1 VGTYVAASSG
11 SSSVDV
17 SPNEHDLRSWDEKL
31 ETSESLSPRNLLRV
45 ALRWPMMRDPP
56 GDDGPEF
63 PALAARA
70 TATALSVLLTR
81 YLHLFCGNSP
91 VLTAC
96 VTTLLVS
103 TCIDRRLGRAA
114 LCGSLAGMSG
124 GHLTPDLSAVVA
136 LAGLTSI
143 AYELSI
149 NTENACRGVGGR
161 LGAAAFLATSALAKY
176 QGVRCVGRKL
186 QRGLWRSGAGPSSI
200 LASMILY
207 HMLGAVATI
216 LLRES
221 SDDSTAADPV
231 HASSVVGLLGSLF
244 LRNPTAVL
252 AIYGGSFVSMSLPSR
267 LMHGDVVAPGSN
279 ARSVVRPQGPLSL
292 LGSFAGAGALA
303 SLFHAMTIRHGYWN
317 GGWGGKAG
325 LCAFAG
331 CWVYRGIGNAFDFLR
346 NKRK

>member
-1 VGTYVAASSG
+1 MGAYAAASSG

-17 SPNEHDLRSWDEKL
+17 SPDEHDLRSWDEKL
-31 ETSESLSPRNLLRV
+31 ETSESLSPRTLLRV

-70 TATALSVLLTR
+70 TATALSVLSTR

-91 VLTAC
+91 VLAAC

-124 GHLTPDLSAVVA
+124 GHLTPDLSAAVA

-149 NTENACRGVGGR
+149 NTGNACRGVGGR
-161 LGAAAFLATSALAKY
+161 LDAAAFLATSALAKY
-176 QGVRCVGRKL
+176 QGVRCVGRK
-186 QRGLWRSGAGPSSI
+186 QRRGLWRSGAGPSSI

-221 SDDSTAADPV
+221 SDDSAAADPV
-231 HASSVVGLLGSLF
+231 RASSVVGLLGSLF
-244 LRNPTAVL
+244 LRDPTAVL
-252 AIYGGSFVSMSLPSR
+252 ALYGGSFVGMSLPSR
-267 LMHGDVVAPGSN
+267 LMHGYVVAPGSN

-303 SLFHAMTIRHGYWN
+303 GLFHAMTIRHGYWN

-331 CWVYRGIGNAFDFLR
+331 CWVYRGFGNAFDFLR

>member
-1 VGTYVAASSG
+1 VGAYTATSSG
-11 SSSVDV
+11 SSSVNV
-17 SPNEHDLRSWDEKL
+17 SPDEHDLRSWDEKL
-31 ETSESLSPRNLLRV
+31 ETSESLSPRTLLRV

-70 TATALSVLLTR
+70 TATALSVLSTR

-91 VLTAC
+91 VLAAC

-114 LCGSLAGMSG
+114 LCGSLAGTSG
-124 GHLTPDLSAVVA
+124 GHLTPDLSAAVA
-136 LAGLTSI
+136 LAGMTSI

-149 NTENACRGVGGR
+149 NTGNACRGVGGR
-161 LGAAAFLATSALAKY
+161 LGAVAFLATSALAKY

-186 QRGLWRSGAGPSSI
+186 RRGLWRSGPGPSSI

-221 SDDSTAADPV
+221 SDDSAAADPIR
-231 HASSVVGLLGSLF
+231 ASSVVGLLGSLF
-244 LRNPTAVL
+244 LRDPTAVL
-252 AIYGGSFVSMSLPSR
+252 ALYSGSFVGMSLPLR
-267 LMHGDVVAPGSN
+267 LM
-279 ARSVVRPQGPLSL
+279 QLKTKL
-292 LGSFAGAGALA
+292 
-303 SLFHAMTIRHGYWN
+303 
-317 GGWGGKAG
+317 
-325 LCAFAG
+325 
-331 CWVYRGIGNAFDFLR
+331 
-346 NKRK
+346 